1 MLVASPTCL
10 QLGIEHVNI
19 NGRQQQQQQDA
30 TTTKR
35 SSPRS
40 ATDSNV
46 NCQLASVASA
56 RAVPA
61 NSRAIPASS
70 TRTLLSAAVRNCVT
84 EDYRL
89 VILSTLIIPQNWQ
102 RCAQIS
108 RLK

>member
-1 MLVASPTCL
+1 MTSHCGADDMLVTSPTCL

-19 NGRQQQQQQDA
+19 NGQQQQQQQQDA

-40 ATDSNV
+40 ATDNNV

-84 EDYRL
+84 QDNRL
-89 VILSTLIIPQNWQ
+89 VILSTVL
-102 RCAQIS
+102 
-108 RLK
+108 